1 MEETE
6 KTLGDYLSVLKRR
19 KKQLLGTLVVILI
32 ASIGVAFGLPAI
44 YRSTATI
51 LIEQQEMP
59 EDLVRSTIT
68 SFADQRIQTISQRV
82 MTTANLSEIINQH
95 NLYADVRTKQSM
107 ESVID
112 KMRGDIHLDMV
123 SADVVDPRTH
133 QATKAT
139 IAFTL
144 SYESKSPT
152 LAQNVASELVSL
164 FLNENLKTRT
174 AVARETFLFLEGEAK
189 KLSDKVAELESRLAA
204 FKERNAGA
212 LPELSQLN
220 RQMLDRTENEFA
232 EVERQMRSLEE
243 RRIYLQSEL
252 AQVSPHNELF
262 SEEGKRILGPADR
275 LKVLQTEFLS
285 LSAKYGPGHPD
296 VVRMRKEI
304 DALKRETGASNPQ
317 GEIQLQLKGLRADL
331 AAAREKYSEEHPD
344 VKKLTRMVANLE
356 GDLRKAPARTAIKAT
371 TASDSDNPA
380 YIQLQAQ
387 LNAANGEL
395 DALKSKAGSLKS
407 KVAAFEEKLIQAPAV
422 EREYLT
428 LARDHENALIKYREI
443 TAKQMEAQLSQ
454 SLETERKGEK
464 FTLIEP
470 PLLPE
475 EPAKPN
481 RKAILLLGIL
491 FSFGGGIGTAALG
504 ESLDTTVRGRK
515 GVIEL
520 LGVSPLGIIPYIN
533 TEDDFQRIRR
543 TKRLFLGSAVGVLI
557 LGIVLVHFFIV
568 PLDVLWF
575 SALKKW
581 GG

>member
-6 KTLGDYLSVLKRR
+6 KTFSDYLAVLKRR
-19 KKQLLGTLVVILI
+19 KKPLLGTLAVILI
-32 ASIGVAFGLPAI
+32 ASVGVALGLPAI
-44 YRSTATI
+44 YRSAATI

-82 MTTANLSEIINQH
+82 MTTANLTEIINKH
-95 NLYADVRTKQSM
+95 ELYADARAKQSM
-107 ESVID
+107 ETVID

-144 SYESKSPT
+144 SYESESPT

-164 FLNENLKTRT
+164 FLNENLKSRT
-174 AVARETFLFLEGEAK
+174 AVAQETSLFLEGEAK
-189 KLSDKVAELESRLAA
+189 KLSDKVAELEAKLAE

-220 RQMLDRTENEFA
+220 REMLDRTENEHS
-232 EVERQMRSLEE
+232 EVERQMRTLEE

-262 SEEGKRILGPADR
+262 SEDGKRILGPADR

-285 LSAKYGPGHPD
+285 LSAKYGTGHPD
-296 VVRMRKEI
+296 VIRMRKEI
-304 DALKRETGASNPQ
+304 DALKQETGASDPR

-331 AAAREKYSEEHPD
+331 AAARKKYSAEHPD
-344 VKKLTRMVANLE
+344 VRKLTRIVANLE
-356 GDLRKAPARTAIKAT
+356 EDLRKTPARIFTKAA
-371 TASDSDNPA
+371 ASDAENPA
-380 YIQLQAQ
+380 YIQLEAQ
-387 LNAANGEL
+387 LNAANTEL
-395 DALKSKAGSLKS
+395 DALKSKAGALKG
-407 KVAAFEEKLIQAPAV
+407 KVAAFEEKLIQGPAV
-422 EREYLT
+422 EQEYLT
-428 LARDHENALIKYREI
+428 LARDHENALAKHREI
-443 TAKQMEAQLSQ
+443 AAKLMEAQLAQ

-504 ESLDTTVRGRK
+504 ESMDTSVRGRK
-515 GVIEL
+515 GVTEL
-520 LGVSPLGIIPYIN
+520 LGVPPLGIIPYIN
-533 TEDDFQRIRR
+533 TAEDFQRLKR
-543 TKRLFLGSAVGVLI
+543 TKRHVFGAAVGVLI
-557 LGIVLVHFFIV
+557 LGIIFIHFFIV
-568 PLDVLWF
+568 PLDVLWY
-575 SALKKW
+575 SALKRL